1 VPFAQA
7 NGLDVFYEFLG
18 SGPRLLYISGT
29 GGDLRKQPRVADSPL
44 VRNFQVLAYDQ
55 RGLGRTSKPEKQYE
69 MADYAGDAVALL
81 DAVGWDRCLVVGV
94 SFGGMVAQELA
105 IGVPERIER
114 LVMCCTSSGGA
125 GNPSYPLHELQD
137 LDLEE
142 RISRRV
148 ALLDTRQSPEWQRQ
162 NPDGYAEIRK
172 FHLEREAVGASEPG
186 REDGYRRQLDA
197 RRGHDTFDRLSQIRL
212 PVLICAGRYDRIA
225 PPENQEALHNQI
237 PNSRLEFFEGGH
249 RFYIEDPRAYETMIA
264 FLNEA

>member
-7 NGLDVFYEFLG
+7 NGLDVYHEFLG

-44 VRNFQVLAYDQ
+44 ARHFQVLAYDQ
-55 RGLGRTSKPEKQYE
+55 RGLGRTSKPERPYD
-69 MADYAGDAVALL
+69 MADYASDAVALL
-81 DAVGWDRCLVVGV
+81 DAVGWDRCLMVGV

-105 IGVPERIER
+105 IRVPERIQR
-114 LVMCCTSSGGA
+114 LVVCCTSSGGT

-137 LDLEE
+137 LELEE

-148 ALLDTRQSPEWQRQ
+148 SLLDTRQSQEWQRQ
-162 NPDGYAEIRK
+162 NPDRYAEIRK
-172 FHLEREAVGASEPG
+172 FHLAREAVGASEPG
-186 REDGYRRQLDA
+186 HEQGYLRQLEA
-197 RRGHDTFDRLSQIRL
+197 RRGHDTFDRLPQIHL
-212 PVLICAGRYDRIA
+212 PVLICAGRYDGIA
-225 PPENQEALHNQI
+225 PPQNQESLQKQI